1 MRLLNSCIIEGS
13 MGSSPDENG
22 KFYITH
28 DRTSKNSQGE
38 EIVCKSHFF
47 VVVNGKMRKIVSDF
61 FEKGRGIRVVGY
73 LKTDKKGC
81 AEIIAEHIEFKPTL
95 NN

>member
-13 MGSSPDENG
+13 MGSLPDENG

-28 DRTSKNSQGE
+28 DRSSKNSQGE

-47 VVVNGKMRKIVSDF
+47 VMVNGKMREIVSNS
-61 FEKGRGIRVVGY
+61 FEKGRSIRIVGH
-73 LKTDKKGC
+73 LKTDEKGR
-81 AEIIAEHIEFKPTL
+81 AEIMAEHIEFKP
-95 NN
+95 N

>member
-38 EIVCKSHFF
+38 EIVCKSHF
-47 VVVNGKMRKIVSDF
+47 
-61 FEKGRGIRVVGY
+61 
-73 LKTDKKGC
+73 L
-81 AEIIAEHIEFKPTL
+81 L
-95 NN
+95 W